1 MPINKAIDV
10 VAKLSNAS
18 ANIGRIITFFSVDD
32 DDDDDDCCKRYCFL
46 KLFSFVLIKKFIIS
60 SSSTNN
66 IAINIES
73 NNTIDEII
81 IINFGSFL
89 ISGLTKS
96 LICSKNIIIRNTNI
110 IDH

>member
-18 ANIGRIITFFSVDD
+18 ANIGRISTFFSVD

-46 KLFSFVLIKKFIIS
+46 KLFSFALIKKKLIS

-66 IAINIES
+66 IAIIIEP
-73 NNTIDEII
+73 NNTIDEKI

-96 LICSKNIIIRNTNI
+96 LICSNNIIIRNINM